1 MFKQEY
7 KSFTKSSKKEEE
19 MLPNQLNEDFIKLI
33 PKSKMLYKETK
44 TTKYTPI
51 SIKSTDVKI
60 PNKN

>member
-1 MFKQEY
+1 
-7 KSFTKSSKKEEE
+7 